1 MINLIYAS
9 SVKQNKLR
17 MAIKPGGC
25 PSFEILCKHSR
36 CITNLYAFF
45 MPAIS
50 HRRRGTLILR
60 LFLLL

>member
-25 PSFEILCKHSR
+25 PSFEI
-36 CITNLYAFF
+36 
-45 MPAIS
+45 
-50 HRRRGTLILR
+50 ILNSSCY
-60 LFLLL
+60 FDCTAD

>member
-25 PSFEILCKHSR
+25 PSSK
-36 CITNLYAFF
+36 FF
-45 MPAIS
+45 VSINPA
-50 HRRRGTLILR
+50 
-60 LFLLL
+60 

>member
-25 PSFEILCKHSR
+25 PSFEILFKH
-36 CITNLYAFF
+36 
-45 MPAIS
+45 
-50 HRRRGTLILR
+50 
-60 LFLLL
+60 